1 MSHSQFHCTGRAY
14 LDMHGLIFETSICY
28 WQDQPGRKRE
38 RSREGTGGGERETRE
53 RAGGR
58 RTHARARPNG
68 AERAERERERPDHPD
83 GGPAPV
89 RTRKAPGRAGERN
102 QRLPDTLHASSLP
115 HTPLPR
121 GIGRAGTVAHTG
133 RGAGWVARA
142 GGRRSDRRRSPARKA
157 TSPRATTGVMK
168 RGPGGRAT
176 AGAEPGRPPVETRRR
191 PRRAAARQT
200 RSRRDTRQGLLGR
213 GAQPHRRMRRGLT
226 GGRGRGGPPQAHGS
240 EAQRRGNGNPPTRPS
255 GAGKPVNGRER
266 PHQRGTG
273 EN

>member
-38 RSREGTGGGERETRE
+38 RSREGTGWGERETRE
-53 RAGGR
+53 RGGR
-58 RTHARARPNG
+58 RTHARAT
-68 AERAERERERPDHPD
+68 ER
-83 GGPAPV
+83 
-89 RTRKAPGRAGERN
+89 GRAGGTGTRAARPP
-102 QRLPDTLHASSLP
+102 QRWSGTRPHTQSTGTRGRAEPTTPRHSPHASLP

-176 AGAEPGRPPVETRRR
+176 AGAEPGRPPVETRRH